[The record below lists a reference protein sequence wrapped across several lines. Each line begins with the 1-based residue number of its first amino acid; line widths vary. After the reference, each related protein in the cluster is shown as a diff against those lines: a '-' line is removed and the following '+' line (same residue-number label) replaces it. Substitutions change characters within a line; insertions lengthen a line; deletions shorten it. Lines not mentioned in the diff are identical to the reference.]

1 MTDANTADDKKD
13 TGKAPKFDGEFDA
26 DRAARLVA
34 NLRAELA
41 DAKAAAQKATESLT
55 AREDAEKSDLQKA
68 MDRIASL
75 EKENAKVSMKA
86 ARIQAAAKHNLPDD
100 LAEFLTGETEA
111 EIEAKA
117 ESLAKFAGQ
126 SKSDETTDDKT
137 QVPGKPKPRLVPGH
151 ESSESTGDF
160 DPHAIAKAV
169 SDTGF

>member
-1 MTDANTADDKKD
+1 MTDANTTDTKD

-34 NLRAELA
+34 NLRADL
-41 DAKAAAQKATESLT
+41 DKAKADLQKATETLT

-75 EKENAKVSMKA
+75 EKENAKVSMQS
-86 ARIQAAAKHNLPDD
+86 ARIKAAAKHNIPDD

-126 SKSDETTDDKT
+126 SKSDEPKT
-137 QVPGKPKPRLVPGH
+137 EVTGKPKPRLTPGH
-151 ESSESTGDF
+151 ESSDSDGDF
-160 DPHAIAKAV
+160 DPFAIAKAV
-169 SDTGF
+169 NETGF